1 MSQSTHEGAEARL
14 VEFQQRDPHAGAV
27 LKEEEVM
34 DVLHERCA
42 GIDVHK
48 DLIVA
53 CRWIVTGGTVD
64 KETRSFGA
72 TTRELQELAAWL
84 KEKEIIELAME
95 STGVYWIPVW
105 NVLEEEGFKLC
116 LVNPAH
122 FKNVPGRKSDV
133 KDAEWLAKLMSN
145 GMLRASF
152 IPPPPQRELRDLVRT
167 HRKFTQERTRQV
179 QRMQKVLQ
187 GCNIKLDSVLSDIAG
202 ASGLAIIRGIIAGE
216 SDPEKLVNLVR
227 GRLKATRSQLV
238 DALRGRAD
246 AHTRFMLQLHLDTYN
261 DLQAKLDRLEQ
272 KIDEALVPFA
282 DAVELLQTIPG
293 VAADLAR
300 IIVAEIGVDMSR
312 FPTPGHLVSW
322 AGLCPRLDES
332 AGKVGSRK
340 VLKGNKW
347 LKTAL
352 RQGVYAAMRCKKRNY
367 FQAQY
372 HRIKGRR
379 DGRKATTTVAASILT
394 AVHAMLTQAKPY
406 RDLGN
411 VYYLKRDKEK
421 LVARLARQAREL
433 GYELQPQQAA

>member
-1 MSQSTHEGAEARL
+1 
-14 VEFQQRDPHAGAV
+14 
-27 LKEEEVM
+27 M
-34 DVLHERCA
+34 DVLHARCA

-48 DLIVA
+48 KLIVA
-53 CRWIVTGGTVD
+53 CRWVVTGGTVD
-64 KETRSFGA
+64 KEIKSFGA
-72 TTRELQELAAWL
+72 TTRELQELATWL
-84 KEKEIIELAME
+84 REKEIVEIAME

-145 GMLRASF
+145 GMLQASF

-167 HRKFTQERTRQV
+167 HKTFIQERTRQV

-187 GCNIKLDSVLSDIAG
+187 SCNIRLDSVLSDITG
-202 ASGLAIIRGIIAGE
+202 VSGLAIINRIVAGE
-216 SDPEKLVNLVR
+216 SDPEKLASLAR
-227 GRLKATRSQLV
+227 GTLKATRSELI

-246 AHTRFMLQLHLDTYN
+246 AHVRFLLKLHLDTYT

-272 KIDEALVPFA
+272 KIDEALIPFA
-282 DAVELLQTIPG
+282 DAVALLQTIPG
-293 VAADLAR
+293 IAAELAR

-312 FPTPGHLVSW
+312 FPTSGHLVSW
-322 AGLCPRLDES
+322 AGLCPRLDQS
-332 AGKVGSRK
+332 AGRIGSRR

-352 RQGVYAAMRCKKRNY
+352 TQAVFAALRCKKRNY

-379 DGRKATTTVAASILT
+379 DGRKATTAVSASILT
-394 AVHAMLTQAKPY
+394 AVHAMLTQAKEY

-411 VYYLKRDKEK
+411 IYYLKRDKK
-421 LVARLARQAREL
+421 KSITRLARQAREL
-433 GYELQPQQAA
+433 GYELQPLKAA

>member
-1 MSQSTHEGAEARL
+1 
-14 VEFQQRDPHAGAV
+14 
-27 LKEEEVM
+27 M

-48 DLIVA
+48 NLIVA

-72 TTRELQELAAWL
+72 TTRELHELAAWL
-84 KEKEIIELAME
+84 REKEIVEIAME

-105 NVLEEEGFKLC
+105 NVLEEESFKLC

-145 GMLRASF
+145 GMLQPSF

-167 HRKFTQERTRQV
+167 HRKFTQERARQV

-187 GCNIKLDSVLSDIAG
+187 GCNIKLDSVLTDISG
-202 ASGLAIIRGIIAGE
+202 VSGLAIIRGIIAGE
-216 SDPEKLVNLVR
+216 SDPEKLANLVR
-227 GRLKATRSQLV
+227 GKIKASRSQV
-238 DALRGRAD
+238 IDALRGRAD
-246 AHTRFMLQLHLDTYN
+246 AHTRFMLELYLDTYN
-261 DLQAKLDRLEQ
+261 DLQAKLARLEQ
-272 KIDEALVPFA
+272 RIDEALIPFA

-293 VAADLAR
+293 VAAELAR

-312 FPTPGHLVSW
+312 FATPGHLISW

-332 AGKVGSRK
+332 AGKIGSRK
-340 VLKGNKW
+340 VRKGNKW

-352 RQGVYAAMRCKKRNY
+352 TQGVWAALRCKKRNY
-367 FQAQY
+367 LQAQF

-379 DGRKATTTVAASILT
+379 DGRKATTAVAASVLT

-411 VYYLKRDKEK
+411 LYYLKRDKEK
-421 LVARLARQAREL
+421 LVARLAHQAREL
-433 GYELQPQQAA
+433 GYELQPHQAA

>member
-1 MSQSTHEGAEARL
+1 
-14 VEFQQRDPHAGAV
+14 
-27 LKEEEVM
+27 M

-48 DLIVA
+48 NLIVA
-53 CRWIVTGGTVD
+53 CCWIVTRGTVD

-72 TTRELQELAAWL
+72 TTRELQELGTWL
-84 KEKEIIELAME
+84 REKEIVEIAME

-105 NVLEEEGFKLC
+105 NVLEEEGFTLC

-145 GMLRASF
+145 GMLQASF

-167 HRKFTQERTRQV
+167 HRKFTQERARQV
-179 QRMQKVLQ
+179 QRIQKVLQ
-187 GCNIKLDSVLSDIAG
+187 GCNIKLDSVLADIAG

-216 SDPEKLVNLVR
+216 SDPEKLANLVR
-227 GRLKATRSQLV
+227 GRIKATRSQLV

-246 AHTRFMLQLHLDTYN
+246 AHTRFMLKLHLDTYN

-293 VAADLAR
+293 VAAELAR
-300 IIVAEIGVDMSR
+300 IIVAEVGVDMSR

-340 VLKGNKW
+340 VRKGNKW

-352 RQGVYAAMRCKKRNY
+352 AQGVWGALRCKKRNY
-367 FQAQY
+367 FQAQF

-379 DGRKATTTVAASILT
+379 DGRKATTAVAASILT

-411 VYYLKRDKEK
+411 LYYLKRDKEK

>member
-1 MSQSTHEGAEARL
+1 
-14 VEFQQRDPHAGAV
+14 
-27 LKEEEVM
+27 M

-48 DLIVA
+48 NLIVA
-53 CRWIVTGGTVD
+53 CRLITTGGTVD

-72 TTRELQELAAWL
+72 TTRELQELGAWL
-84 KEKEIIELAME
+84 REKEIVEIAME

-145 GMLRASF
+145 GMLQPSF
-152 IPPPPQRELRDLVRT
+152 IPPEPQRELRDLVRT

-187 GCNIKLDSVLSDIAG
+187 GCNIKLDSVLADISG

-216 SDPEKLVNLVR
+216 CDPEKLANLVR
-227 GRLKATRSQLV
+227 GKIKATRSQLV

-246 AHTRFMLQLHLDTYN
+246 AHTRFMLELHLDTYN
-261 DLQAKLDRLEQ
+261 DLQAKLARLEQ

-293 VAADLAR
+293 VAAELAR

-332 AGKVGSRK
+332 AGKIGSRK
-340 VLKGNKW
+340 VRKGNKW
-347 LKTAL
+347 LKSAL
-352 RQGVYAAMRCKKRNY
+352 TNGVWGALRCKKKNY
-367 FQAQY
+367 FQAQF

-379 DGRKATTTVAASILT
+379 DGRKATTAVAASILT

-421 LVARLARQAREL
+421 IVARLARQAREL
-433 GYELQPQQAA
+433 GFELHPQQAA

>member
-1 MSQSTHEGAEARL
+1 
-14 VEFQQRDPHAGAV
+14 
-27 LKEEEVM
+27 M
-34 DVLHERCA
+34 DVLHARCA

-48 DLIVA
+48 KLIVA
-53 CRWIVTGGTVD
+53 CRWVVTGGTVD
-64 KETRSFGA
+64 KEIKSFGA
-72 TTRELQELAAWL
+72 TTRELQELATWL
-84 KEKEIIELAME
+84 REKEIVEIAME

-145 GMLRASF
+145 GMLQASF

-167 HRKFTQERTRQV
+167 HKTFIQERTRQV

-187 GCNIKLDSVLSDIAG
+187 SCNIRLDSVLSDITG
-202 ASGLAIIRGIIAGE
+202 VSGLAIISRIIAGE
-216 SDPEKLVNLVR
+216 SDPEKLASLAR
-227 GRLKATRSQLV
+227 GTLKATRSELI

-246 AHTRFMLQLHLDTYN
+246 AHVRFLLKLHLDTYN

-272 KIDEALVPFA
+272 KIDEALIPFA
-282 DAVELLQTIPG
+282 DAVALLQSIPG
-293 VAADLAR
+293 IAAELAR

-322 AGLCPRLDES
+322 AGLCPRLDQS
-332 AGKVGSRK
+332 AGRIGSRR

-352 RQGVYAAMRCKKRNY
+352 TQAVFAALRCKKRNY
-367 FQAQY
+367 LQAQY

-379 DGRKATTTVAASILT
+379 DGRKATTAVSASILT
-394 AVHAMLTQAKPY
+394 AVHAMLTQAKEY

-411 VYYLKRDKEK
+411 IYYLKRDKK
-421 LVARLARQAREL
+421 KSITRLARQAREL
-433 GYELQPQQAA
+433 GYELQPLKAA